1 MENKQEMI
9 NGRAFLKSGDWERW
23 NHTQTDQRKKVPV
36 PAQQKPIPEGA
47 TLVSLPDPATLS
59 VGSMPLI
66 TAFRQRRSVRG
77 YSSASLSLEELSFL
91 LWATQG
97 ISGDSSLRRTS
108 PSGGARHPFE
118 TYLYIRAVESLE
130 LGLYRYLPLSHQ
142 LVAMPSVEEFEFK
155 LAQAACHQPFV
166 SAGAVTFLWTVIPY
180 RSEWR
185 YDFLSHKVVAID
197 AGHLCQN
204 LYLAGTAIGC
214 GTCAIGAYSQEE
226 MDALLGVDGT
236 NEFIVYLAVCGKERI
251 QGS

>member
-1 MENKQEMI
+1 MENKQEIM
-9 NGRAFLKSGDWERW
+9 NGRAFLKSGDWDRW
-23 NHTQTDQRKKVPV
+23 NCTQTDQRKKVPV
-36 PAQQKPIPEGA
+36 PAQQKPVPEDA
-47 TLVSLPDPATLS
+47 ILIALPDPATLS
-59 VGSMPLI
+59 VGNTPLI
-66 TAFRQRRSVRG
+66 DAIRQRRSVRG
-77 YSSASLSLEELSFL
+77 FASTALSMEELSFL

-97 ISGDSSLRRTS
+97 ISGDSPLRRTS

-130 LGLYRYLPLSHQ
+130 PGLYHYLPLSHQ
-142 LVAMPSVEEFEFK
+142 LIAMSCTEEFEFK
-155 LAQAACHQPFV
+155 LAQAACHQSFV
-166 SAGAVTFLWTVIPY
+166 SAGAVTFLWTVLPY

-226 MDALLGVDGT
+226 MDALLGVDGED
-236 NEFIVYLAVCGKERI
+236 EFVIYLAVCGKERT
-251 QGS
+251 